1 MALSPLQDAA
11 ASLRNP
17 ASVEAQIVALRCL
30 KNETIGHVEKKIELF
45 ALGIADIL
53 TQTIR
58 TSTKAKG
65 KKRPAPEKTDGMTA
79 QSVAQQWTDEDEVRY
94 QAIILVDV
102 LLHGTRSNLIPSGS
116 MTECQQVVP
125 HLWSLCSAPR
135 SSQPLSRPSH
145 PATPPPRSS

>member
-1 MALSPLQDAA
+1 MAHSPLQDAA

-17 ASVEAQIVALRCL
+17 ANVEAQIVALRCL

-65 KKRPAPEKTDGMTA
+65 KKRPAPEKADGMTA
-79 QSVAQQWTDEDEVRY
+79 QSVAHHWSDEDEVRY

-102 LLHGTRSNLIPSGS
+102 LLHGTSFIPIP
-116 MTECQQVVP
+116 Q
-125 HLWSLCSAPR
+125 A
-135 SSQPLSRPSH
+135 
-145 PATPPPRSS
+145 A